1 MENLKIPKV
10 FTMMASITYRFIFL
24 LIDEAYRM
32 ALAKEARTIKKM
44 NKIDAMKTLGSMI
57 SSLFIRA
64 YERGERVYLAMKN
77 RGYPGKVRNLS
88 ITKFHFKDA
97 FFILSFF
104 IFIVFVFSI
113 GGLLNHG

>member
-1 MENLKIPKV
+1 
-10 FTMMASITYRFIFL
+10 MMVSITYRFIFL

-57 SSLFIRA
+57 SSLFIGA

-77 RGYPGKVRNLS
+77 S
-88 ITKFHFKDA
+88 C
-97 FFILSFF
+97 
-104 IFIVFVFSI
+104 
-113 GGLLNHG
+113 LLYTSPSPRD